1 MLLVSLTRIF
11 SIFYVV
17 LLDPKHNIQPSKDY
31 GYSVDKTKIAYTEYE
46 RIQMW
51 IADASKGRSEKCF
64 LEKDCPLSNINDL
77 YFSSDMFYASI
88 DPELKEKYEELI
100 KSGMF
105 QTKLEEFLLTEYIKD
120 SQ

>member
-1 MLLVSLTRIF
+1 
-11 SIFYVV
+11 
-17 LLDPKHNIQPSKDY
+17 
-31 GYSVDKTKIAYTEYE
+31 
-46 RIQMW
+46 MW